1 MSGGRQQHGDER
13 YTAMEGIRPLVAGDP
28 DRIGPYPL
36 LGRLGAGGMGRVYL
50 ARSAGGRTVAV
61 KVVHEE
67 HISSGEFRAR
77 FRREIETA
85 RRVGGRYTAPVLD
98 ADPDA
103 DRPWVATGYVPGP
116 SLEQAVREHG
126 QLPADSVR
134 ALAEG
139 LLRALRGIH
148 AAGIVHRDLKPSNVL
163 LTVDGPRVIDF
174 GIARALQVSVESL
187 LTSTGM
193 VIGSPGFMAPEQIL
207 GEETGTGADVFALG
221 CVLMYAATG
230 QLPFGNGASNQHAV
244 MYRIV
249 ESAPDLTGVGD
260 APLRE
265 LIGRCLT
272 KKPAERPGVEVLLA
286 DIGTS
291 ESPGAALR
299 GGAWL
304 PPQLLARL
312 ARQAAVLLDADVPGA
327 EVAGASGAGAAG
339 AAGAAGVVEASLA
352 RPDVATAD
360 LRPEPVGGA
369 EVGAGGEPVRDP
381 RAEAGPVPE
390 AGAGPVPVCVPEAE
404 RAPEAEGVREPGA
417 KAGSEAVREPGVVAG
432 SEPVRGPEAE
442 AVSEPGAAAGSE
454 PVRDPKAE
462 AVRASEADPGPKGA
476 AGAEAAPGA
485 SPAPAS
491 PPPSALVVSA
501 GESGGKAPRRRRHMW
516 VVAAA
521 VLAVLATGSTVAFL
535 QHRPG
540 GGADGRDTD
549 AAAPAGTGDGPSAPP
564 SAGPTGGGEDEDD
577 EDDKD
582 GKGKE
587 KPEKEGDGDGKG
599 QEKGETSGSGGAGE
613 ASASGGGG
621 SGSGGSDGSAA
632 SASGGSGSG
641 APGGGSGSGS
651 GAGGSGS
658 GSGSSS
664 GSGSGSGTASKP
676 PTTDPDPP
684 ATDNRVPQHFVGTW
698 TRASQYDA
706 LQPHTVVIR
715 RAAPGQVAVTL
726 IADVQGTGHCEY
738 TAKLTSVADGGQRIN
753 VGTTTVDKARSTGM
767 CRDGDPSFYTVAG
780 SGILHDVGPAHG
792 SGYRYNRA

>member
-126 QLPADSVR
+126 QLPADSVH

-230 QLPFGNGASNQHAV
+230 RLPFGNGASNQHAV

-272 KKPAERPGVEVLLA
+272 KKPAERPGVEVMLA

-390 AGAGPVPVCVPEAE
+390 AGAGPYPYAYRRLSGHLRQ
-404 RAPEAEGVREPGA
+404 RAYA
-417 KAGSEAVREPGVVAG
+417 S
-432 SEPVRGPEAE
+432 RGRRPDRR
-442 AVSEPGAAAGSE
+442 PY
-454 PVRDPKAE
+454 
-462 AVRASEADPGPKGA
+462 
-476 AGAEAAPGA
+476 A
-485 SPAPAS
+485 SPGLLLDRS
-491 PPPSALVVSA
+491 PYV
-501 GESGGKAPRRRRHMW
+501 APRR
-516 VVAAA
+516 
-521 VLAVLATGSTVAFL
+521 
-535 QHRPG
+535 
-540 GGADGRDTD
+540 
-549 AAAPAGTGDGPSAPP
+549 
-564 SAGPTGGGEDEDD
+564 
-577 EDDKD
+577 
-582 GKGKE
+582 
-587 KPEKEGDGDGKG
+587 KP
-599 QEKGETSGSGGAGE
+599 
-613 ASASGGGG
+613 
-621 SGSGGSDGSAA
+621 
-632 SASGGSGSG
+632 
-641 APGGGSGSGS
+641 
-651 GAGGSGS
+651 
-658 GSGSSS
+658 
-664 GSGSGSGTASKP
+664 
-676 PTTDPDPP
+676 
-684 ATDNRVPQHFVGTW
+684 
-698 TRASQYDA
+698 
-706 LQPHTVVIR
+706 
-715 RAAPGQVAVTL
+715 
-726 IADVQGTGHCEY
+726 
-738 TAKLTSVADGGQRIN
+738 
-753 VGTTTVDKARSTGM
+753 
-767 CRDGDPSFYTVAG
+767 
-780 SGILHDVGPAHG
+780 
-792 SGYRYNRA
+792 